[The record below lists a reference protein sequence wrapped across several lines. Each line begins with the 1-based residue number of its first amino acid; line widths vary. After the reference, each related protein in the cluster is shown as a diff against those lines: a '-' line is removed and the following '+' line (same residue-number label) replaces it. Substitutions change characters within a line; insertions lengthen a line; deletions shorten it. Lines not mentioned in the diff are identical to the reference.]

1 MFAHQKLDDLKEYF
15 LNSSDRPG
23 KSVYFYRICGY
34 NDSIGRF
41 LLQYYEEAAKSGVV
55 IEGRIPNPD
64 ERNLDYY
71 EEVMGLEFRPDV
83 DFLDISLKKWLPR
96 MGESQRKQVASA
108 IHDTLTEMR
117 RAGKNENMLKNAYIK
132 FMCWL
137 YYRFERV
144 VNQLGGA
151 RFPKI
156 LYEGAISRYELD
168 MLHILSGAGCDIVL
182 LLLQG
187 EEAYRKI
194 DAASAFSD
202 PLALPGM
209 AGFPE
214 GFGIR
219 WIRRELEADRNRTQ
233 VCGAPP
239 QLRGCTNTWMEG
251 KGLADIVKPVSV
263 RGKEAGVYYNCF
275 LRITGVEDKLT
286 YQNDLYRFWRELSG
300 SGRKIVIVEHEMT
313 APSNDEIGRIR
324 RKPCDSLD
332 RLIPELSYN
341 IVFGGNMEL
350 QRIMRSAFM
359 ETMREEAAGSTG
371 NLSRLTGRAVYLLC
385 WLKRYQDQ
393 LFAGWEVS
401 RPGCFIYLGGC
412 RSDNEAFFLR
422 FLGRLPV
429 DVLILAPD
437 LNRPCRLRSDRLYEL
452 RYETSM
458 ELKQFPRQDAGVHM
472 PTVAYHAERE
482 LDTLLYQDT
491 GMYRE
496 QQFQKATVMTLQPI
510 YEEISI
516 LWNAEMKYRPGFEV
530 TDSIVTMPVIFAKV
544 SGVKDGRI
552 KEYWSEVDKLLS
564 QETILV
570 PGGPCLRPHENNPMK
585 AYVTQFLKK
594 GKLLRSKI
602 KEHPAYMYGVL
613 REEIQEHILD
623 KLQLLLD
630 QRIIRGTYENGTEYT
645 ILATVLNLSKNMVR
659 ILQRFDFTKRNPKL
673 VYIHTSDFLIPLE
686 DSILAAFLNLVG
698 FDVVFFIPTGYQ
710 CVEKYYNRQIME
722 EYRIGEYMYDLG
734 IPGFDSTSVNARRSW
749 RDKVFKRGDRR
760 WD

>member
-1 MFAHQKLDDLKEYF
+1 MFAHQKLDDLNEYF
-15 LNSSDRPG
+15 LNGSDRPG

-34 NDSIGRF
+34 NDNIRRF
-41 LLQYYEEAAKSGVV
+41 LVQYYEEAAKSGVV

-71 EEVMGLEFRPDV
+71 EEVMGLDFRPDV

-96 MGESQRKQVASA
+96 MGERQRKQVASA
-108 IHDTLTEMR
+108 IYDSLTAMR
-117 RAGKNENMLKNAYIK
+117 KAGKNENMLKNAYIK

-144 VNQLGGA
+144 VSQLGGA

-187 EEAYRKI
+187 EASYRKT
-194 DAASAFSD
+194 DPDSAVSRQ
-202 PLALPGM
+202 LALPDM
-209 AGFPE
+209 ADFPE
-214 GFGIR
+214 GFDIR
-219 WIRRELEADRNRTQ
+219 WLRRELEADRNQTQ
-233 VCGAPP
+233 VCGSPP

-251 KGLADIVKPVSV
+251 KGLADILKPVSA
-263 RGKEAGVYYNCF
+263 RGKEDGVYYNCF
-275 LRITGVEDKLT
+275 LRMSGVEDKLT
-286 YQNDLYRFWRELSG
+286 YQNDLYRFWMELSG
-300 SGRKIVIVEHEMT
+300 SGRKIVIVEQEMT
-313 APSNDEIGRIR
+313 APSNEEIGTIR

-332 RLIPELSYN
+332 SLIPELSKN

-350 QRIMRSAFM
+350 QKIMRSAFI

-393 LFAGWEVS
+393 LFAGWDVS

-412 RSDNEAFFLR
+412 KSDNEAFFLR
-422 FLGRLPV
+422 FMGRLPV
-429 DVLILAPD
+429 DVLILVPD

-458 ELKQFPRQDAGVHM
+458 ELQRFPRQDAGVHM

-496 QQFQKATVMTLQPI
+496 QQFQKAASMTLQPI

-530 TDSIVTMPVIFAKV
+530 TDSIVNMPVIFAKV
-544 SGVKDGRI
+544 SGVKDGRV
-552 KEYWSEVDKLLS
+552 KEYWAEVDKLLS

-570 PGGPCLRPHENNPMK
+570 PGGPCLRPHENNPLK

-594 GKLLRSKI
+594 GKLQRSKI
-602 KEHPAYMYGVL
+602 KEHPAYTYGVL

-722 EYRIGEYMYDLG
+722 EYRIGEYMYDMG
-734 IPGFDSTSVNARRSW
+734 IPGFDSNSVNARRSW